1 MAPPASSPRS
11 VGEGPSRAS
20 TADDDSSLDPDD
32 IYHIL
37 QTRRRRDV
45 LRYLRTNDD
54 PVLLSDLAEQVAA
67 WEHETTVEN
76 LHSDQ
81 RQRVYISLYQ
91 SHLPKLDT
99 RGIIDYDKDRG
110 TITATDLTPQFD
122 PYLAGVESSASDDPW
137 PYRYA
142 GTVGCSGLLL
152 AVTASGLVSVPWI
165 AVSVLTVLT
174 FAVVTALHVYSTFVE
189 E

>member
-1 MAPPASSPRS
+1 MAPTASPTQQA
-11 VGEGPSRAS
+11 GEQTSRDPE
-20 TADDDSSLDPDD
+20 ADDSLEPDD

-37 QTRRRRDV
+37 QTRRRRDA
-45 LRYLRTNDD
+45 LRYLRANDD

-110 TITATDLTPQFD
+110 TITSTSITPRFD
-122 PYLAGVESSASDDPW
+122 PYLAGLEASDSSDPW

-142 GTVGCSGLLL
+142 GAVGCCGLFLAVIASGIVAIPWLVASVFTVLAFA
-152 AVTASGLVSVPWI
+152 AVTAAHVY
-165 AVSVLTVLT
+165 AVSVD
-174 FAVVTALHVYSTFVE
+174 S
-189 E
+189 